1 MHTIRRH
8 ILDVRTS
15 WRETAPALQR
25 SVLRLWRDD
34 LEPILVELLDRLGGP
49 EGFIR
54 LDRVEIDLGRVP
66 LDQLENIR
74 ERFRERAAEALYRRV
89 SEVGACF
96 PDETPASQRL
106 TPRER
111 AIERVK
117 HFLSTGRLPWWS
129 EACTLRELENDLL
142 DWLNAPG
149 FVPAWLVSALSEKP
163 TVRRRLVLQFS
174 NAALVAVMAVLAGDE
189 GRRVASLV
197 ATLDLQLAGP
207 GFSPDIR
214 RPRRDEL
221 WLALITSLV
230 TRVPGQV
237 ELLFARTLRTL
248 AVVLAV
254 SESDL
259 VQSLRPLTISQSE
272 SPEVRELQLALE
284 KALPARG
291 VSLATEIA
299 ATPASAPTAGEPPV
313 TDDQS
318 PASGK
323 PSSDAIERCDELG
336 RATKVEDGTTI
347 ELAEGI
353 SVANAGLV
361 LLAPFL
367 PDFLKRLELQPDK
380 RETSERENER
390 RARGALLLQLLATGR
405 LDSHPECDLPL
416 PKLLCGVALETPV
429 PTAGGF
435 GERESAECESLLRA
449 VIGHWT
455 ALKATSPAGLRE
467 AFLLRPGLL
476 KRCEHEWLLQVEAC
490 PHDVLLSTMPWT
502 YTWVRYSW
510 MSLLLRVEW
519 YNS

>member
-1 MHTIRRH
+1 MHTIRHH

-15 WRETAPALQR
+15 RRETAPALQR
-25 SVLRLWRDD
+25 SVPRLWRDD
-34 LEPILVELLDRLGGP
+34 LEPILAELLDRLGGP

-74 ERFRERAAEALYRRV
+74 EHFRERAAEALYRRV
-89 SEVGACF
+89 SEVNARF

-117 HFLSTGRLPWWS
+117 YFLSTGRLPWWS
-129 EACTLRELENDLL
+129 EARTLRELENDLL

-149 FVPAWLVSALSEKP
+149 FVPAWLAAALSEKQ

-174 NAALVAVMAVLAGDE
+174 NPALVAVMAALAGDE

-197 ATLDLQLAGP
+197 ATLNLQLSGS
-207 GFSPDIR
+207 GLSPDIR
-214 RPRRDEL
+214 RPSRDEL
-221 WLALITSLV
+221 WLALITSLA
-230 TRVPGQV
+230 TRAPGQA
-237 ELLFARTLRTL
+237 ESLFARTLRTL
-248 AVVLAV
+248 AVILAV
-254 SESDL
+254 SEPDL
-259 VQSLRPLTISQSE
+259 VQSLRQLTISQPE
-272 SPEVRELQLALE
+272 SPEVRELRLALE

-299 ATPASAPTAGEPPV
+299 ATRASAPTVGEPPV
-313 TDDQS
+313 TDDQH
-318 PASGK
+318 AVSGK
-323 PSSDAIERCDELG
+323 PVSDAIERCDEVDFP
-336 RATKVEDGTTI
+336 TEVESGTM

-353 SVANAGLV
+353 SIANAGLV

-380 RETSERENER
+380 RETSERESER
-390 RARGALLLQLLATGR
+390 RAAGALLLQLLATGR

-416 PKLLCGVALETPV
+416 PKLLCGVALETPI

-476 KRCEHEWLLQVEAC
+476 KRCEDEWLLQVEAC
-490 PHDVLLSTMPWT
+490 PHDVLLSTIPWT

-510 MSLLLRVEW
+510 MSLPLRVEW
-519 YNS
+519 HNS